1 MHDRRVHT
9 CTTSRLHAVEVA
21 ANRGQAG
28 RLRDGPEQRNR
39 RGIGGEIAHTLCMPG
54 SGQGWLLFFARD
66 GFESSTAH
74 RSHKKGWRMGRCR
87 RGRCRRNADCRRRHE
102 PAPEPHQNR
111 RISRDGGS
119 KALMSDELRPGLAR
133 RGRKRIWDGG
143 SWVGEGAA
151 YTLRPAASCGRLRY
165 TQARPRRGRGRGGLS
180 PVPVFPLATS

>member
-1 MHDRRVHT
+1 MNHARSHSSHSPTESESVHT
-9 CTTSRLHAVEVA
+9 CTTRRLHAVEVA

-39 RGIGGEIAHTLCMPG
+39 RGIGGEIAHTLYMPG

-74 RSHKKGWRMGRCR
+74 RYHKKGWRMGRCR

-119 KALMSDELRPGLAR
+119 KALMSDELRPGLETR
-133 RGRKRIWDGG
+133 SETHMGWWKLGG
-143 SWVGEGAA
+143 GG
-151 YTLRPAASCGRLRY
+151 GRLR
-165 TQARPRRGRGRGGLS
+165 
-180 PVPVFPLATS
+180 ATT

>member
-1 MHDRRVHT
+1 
-9 CTTSRLHAVEVA
+9 
-21 ANRGQAG
+21 
-28 RLRDGPEQRNR
+28 
-39 RGIGGEIAHTLCMPG
+39 MPG

-119 KALMSDELRPGLAR
+119 KALMSDELRPGLETR
-133 RGRKRIWDGG
+133 SETHMGCGG

-151 YTLRPAASCGRLRY
+151 YALRPEASCGRLRY
-165 TQARPRRGRGRGGLS
+165 RLGRGGGEGGGGSPRFRFCHWPLLS
-180 PVPVFPLATS
+180 SSGSAVMSSHLL